1 MASRGHSLRFNF
13 FLFSSTPCHFSHNG
27 WKILGHTEFAL
38 REMRNGE
45 ARPVYMMEL
54 SRAVSYE
61 EAIRCRSP
69 ESGGSGAICFS
80 SPSRLPRTV
89 ARVLVFLVFVPA

>member
-1 MASRGHSLRFNF
+1 MLFAEIQLF
-13 FLFSSTPCHFSHNG
+13 FFKHPRLLPYNE
-27 WKILGHTEFAL
+27 WKILGHAKLPL

-45 ARPVYMMEL
+45 ARPVYMTKL

-69 ESGGSGAICFS
+69 EAAGSGAICFS

-89 ARVLVFLVFVPA
+89 ARVLVFLVFVLA